1 MKREFSVRLV
11 GIYILKNICFKAKIF
26 YMQRKSFICK
36 ETGISSAAG
45 WYLYPR
51 QVGPA
56 AEAAALGRAE
66 SLLL

>member
-1 MKREFSVRLV
+1 
-11 GIYILKNICFKAKIF
+11 
-26 YMQRKSFICK
+26 MQRKAFICK
-36 ETGISSAAG
+36 ETGIFSAAG